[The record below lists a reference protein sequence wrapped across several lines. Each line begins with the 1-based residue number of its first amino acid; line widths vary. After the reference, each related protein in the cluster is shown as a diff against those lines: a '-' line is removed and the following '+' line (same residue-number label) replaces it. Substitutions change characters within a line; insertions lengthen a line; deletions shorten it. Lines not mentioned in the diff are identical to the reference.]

1 MHGNWIFKL
10 SWIWINIISQV
21 EKTCHRTN
29 LIYVKAEDTE
39 AHGNYSIS
47 IPKKRVKEEVCKNL
61 IKSHN
66 CVWRIDGNTAARPEL
81 KYVLDS
87 DASLLESKCFSQFM
101 QKYYRPTIS
110 TLFRILYI
118 YYGTFRKAQG
128 IFQYDST
135 YSWK

>member
-1 MHGNWIFKL
+1 MQE
-10 SWIWINIISQV
+10 SY
-21 EKTCHRTN
+21 EKPQSK
-29 LIYVKAEDTE
+29 IE
-39 AHGNYSIS
+39 
-47 IPKKRVKEEVCKNL
+47 
-61 IKSHN
+61 
-66 CVWRIDGNTAARPEL
+66 GNTAARPEL
-81 KYVLDS
+81 KYVLDL

-135 YSWK
+135 YS